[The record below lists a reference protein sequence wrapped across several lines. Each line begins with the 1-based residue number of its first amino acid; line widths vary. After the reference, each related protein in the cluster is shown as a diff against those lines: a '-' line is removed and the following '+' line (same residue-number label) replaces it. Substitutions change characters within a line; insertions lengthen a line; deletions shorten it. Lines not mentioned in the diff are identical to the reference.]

1 MENTIV
7 YLADLAFWKMAE
19 RAGLLEEEMFDP
31 DRTTIRLGVNR
42 RTTHLDG

>member
-1 MENTIV
+1 MENTVV

-31 DRTTIRLGVNR
+31 DRTLFRLGVR
-42 RTTHLDG
+42 QRSHPTAG